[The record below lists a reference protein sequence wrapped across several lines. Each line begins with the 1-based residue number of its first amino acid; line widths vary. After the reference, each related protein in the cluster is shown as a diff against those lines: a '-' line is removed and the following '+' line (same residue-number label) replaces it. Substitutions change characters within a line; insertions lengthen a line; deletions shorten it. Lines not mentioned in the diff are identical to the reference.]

1 MRGMTLFTAAVVA
14 AVMLAAAGGCGRL
27 APAGPPAQADVVAK
41 IIEAKFPDIPTVGG
55 EPPPTVQQATG
66 TTNISGRFVLAGG
79 AAIPVPAAVGV
90 CAPGGRAVPG
100 EALLIGA
107 GTRGIANVVV
117 YLFTKNNSIGWS
129 DDVPAP
135 PEATSLPDD
144 LDGKDPANQADFDQQ
159 FCIFKSHVFPLRL
172 GQTLKIMNSDTFG
185 HNTNIT
191 GYTNVVIPAGAGVL
205 YKFNAE
211 TNYPIPV
218 SCNIHSYMKSFILP
232 RENGYL
238 AVTDKEGKFEIK
250 NVPTGFELDFM
261 VWHESAAT
269 SGPEGGRLVLDV
281 DQKKNIK
288 TLRWNTTTKGRFKI
302 KLDPDT
308 PIDFGDIAVPL
319 SAFK

>member
-1 MRGMTLFTAAVVA
+1 MRRMTLFTAAVVA
-14 AVMLAAAGGCGRL
+14 AAVLAAAGGCGRL
-27 APAGPPAQADVVAK
+27 APAGPPAQADEVAQ
-41 IIEAKFPDIPTVGG
+41 IIKAKFPDNGTNG
-55 EPPPTVQQATG
+55 PPPPLEIQPATG

-79 AAIPVPAAVGV
+79 AEIPVPAAIAV
-90 CAPGGRAVPG
+90 CTPGGRAVPG
-100 EALLIGA
+100 EALLIDARTG
-107 GTRGIANVVV
+107 GIKNVVV

-135 PEATSLPDD
+135 PEATPLPDD
-144 LDGKDPANQADFDQQ
+144 LDGKDAANQADYDQK
-159 FCIFKSHVFPLRL
+159 FCVFKSHVFPLRL
-172 GQTLKIMNSDTFG
+172 GQTLKIMNSDVFG

-191 GYTNVVIPAGAGVL
+191 GYTNVVVPAGESVL

-211 TNYPIPV
+211 TSYPIPV

-288 TLRWNTTTKGRFKI
+288 TLRWNTKTKGRFFI
-302 KLDPDT
+302 KLDPGT
-308 PIDFGDIAVPL
+308 PIDFGKIAVPL